1 MGNWSLGAN
10 GDGGECLVGVIKILM
25 MISDA
30 KKSKSTWA
38 SANIGF
44 AGDVIQIYMN
54 DICMKF
60 KIADR

>member
-30 KKSKSTWA
+30 KKSKSTWV
-38 SANIGF
+38 SVNIGF

>member
-38 SANIGF
+38 SVNIGF
-44 AGDVIQIYMN
+44 AGDVS
-54 DICMKF
+54 
-60 KIADR
+60 